1 MDTRLDAGTGTTPVS
16 PQPAKDPRLD
26 WLDTLRIALTI
37 LVVAH
42 HSAQAYGPAD
52 WWYVEDGPRAG
63 VLATLSALDG
73 AFFMSLF
80 FFVSAYFVPASYSRR
95 GGRSFVR
102 GRLLRLGVPV
112 LAGALTLVP
121 GLMYAYYVHYRGYPE
136 ISFPRYFADVYLGLG
151 ERPGDWS
158 GPSWPDL
165 QFGHLWFIQNLLAY
179 SLLYALCR
187 LVARPFRRSPANA
200 PGVLPPRRVPGHLA
214 LAALTVALTGATFA
228 VRVRYPLDTWVPFLD
243 FLQAEPARVPQYA
256 AFFVL
261 GILARR
267 GDWLGRLPARTGR
280 TWLWIGLTGAV
291 LLFAVGADASFF
303 GAGGA
308 NGASLLWSAFDSL
321 LCVAL
326 CTGLLVLFR
335 ERARWN
341 TRFSRSLAA
350 GSFAV
355 YVIHLPIVVA
365 LQFAVAGH
373 GLPALGAFALVTACA
388 VPVSFAAAHVLRRL
402 PGFRRVL

>member
-63 VLATLSALDG
+63 ILATLSALDG

-165 QFGHLWFIQNLLAY
+165 QFGHLWFFQNLLAY
-179 SLLYALCR
+179 SLLYALC
-187 LVARPFRRSPANA
+187 PWWPAPSAA
-200 PGVLPPRRVPGHLA
+200 PPPPPR
-214 LAALTVALTGATFA
+214 
-228 VRVRYPLDTWVPFLD
+228 
-243 FLQAEPARVPQYA
+243 
-256 AFFVL
+256 
-261 GILARR
+261 
-267 GDWLGRLPARTGR
+267 
-280 TWLWIGLTGAV
+280 
-291 LLFAVGADASFF
+291 ASFHR
-303 GAGGA
+303 AGCPDT
-308 NGASLLWSAFDSL
+308 SRSRPSPWCS
-321 LCVAL
+321 
-326 CTGLLVLFR
+326 

>member
-1 MDTRLDAGTGTTPVS
+1 MDTSHGAGTAPIS
-16 PQPAKDPRLD
+16 ARPAPDPRLG
-26 WLDTLRIALTI
+26 WLDTLRIALI
-37 LVVAH
+37 VMVVAH
-42 HSAQAYGPAD
+42 HCAQAYGPAD
-52 WWYVEDGPRAG
+52 WWYVEAGPRSDF
-63 VLATLSALDG
+63 LATLSALDG
-73 AFFMSLF
+73 TFFMSLF

-95 GGRSFVR
+95 GGGSFVR

-112 LAGALTLVP
+112 LIGALTLVP
-121 GLMYAYYVHYRGYPE
+121 ALMYAYYTRYRGYPD

-151 ERPGDWS
+151 ERPADWS

-187 LVARPFRRSPANA
+187 AAVRSVRRSPATDTA
-200 PGVLPPRRVPGHLA
+200 ALAPRRVLGHLA
-214 LAALTVALTGATFA
+214 LLALTVVLTGATFA
-228 VRVRYPLDTWVPFLD
+228 ARVRYPLDTWVPFLD
-243 FLQAEPARVPQYA
+243 FIQVEPARVPQYA
-256 AFFVL
+256 GFFVL

-267 GDWLGRLPARTGR
+267 GDWLVRLPARTGR
-280 TWLWIGLTGAV
+280 VWLWAGLAGSC
-291 LLFAVGADASFF
+291 LLFAVGADAPFF

-308 NGASLLWSAFDSL
+308 DGASLLWSAYDSL

-326 CTGLLVLFR
+326 CTGLLVFFR
-335 ERARWN
+335 EKARWN
-341 TRFSRSLAA
+341 TRFSRSLA
-350 GSFAV
+350 GDSFAV
-355 YVIHLPIVVA
+355 YVIHVPIVVA

-388 VPVSFAAAHVLRRL
+388 VPVSFAAAHGLRRI

>member
-1 MDTRLDAGTGTTPVS
+1 
-16 PQPAKDPRLD
+16 
-26 WLDTLRIALTI
+26 
-37 LVVAH
+37 
-42 HSAQAYGPAD
+42 
-52 WWYVEDGPRAG
+52 
-63 VLATLSALDG
+63 
-73 AFFMSLF
+73 
-80 FFVSAYFVPASYSRR
+80 
-95 GGRSFVR
+95 
-102 GRLLRLGVPV
+102 
-112 LAGALTLVP
+112 
-121 GLMYAYYVHYRGYPE
+121 
-136 ISFPRYFADVYLGLG
+136 
-151 ERPGDWS
+151 
-158 GPSWPDL
+158 
-165 QFGHLWFIQNLLAY
+165 
-179 SLLYALCR
+179 
-187 LVARPFRRSPANA
+187 
-200 PGVLPPRRVPGHLA
+200 VPGHLA
-214 LAALTVALTGATFA
+214 LLALTVALTGATFA

-243 FLQAEPARVPQYA
+243 FLQVEPARVPQYA

-267 GDWLGRLPARTGR
+267 GDWLNRLPARTGWI
-280 TWLWIGLTGAV
+280 WLWTGLAGAV
-291 LLFAVGADASFF
+291 LLFAVGADAPFF

-335 ERARWN
+335 EKARWN

-355 YVIHLPIVVA
+355 YVIHVPIVVA

-388 VPVSFAAAHVLRRL
+388 VPVSFAAAQVLRRI